1 VGAARIAVAGA
12 SGRMGRLLLEQ
23 VLAAQDV
30 VLVGALE
37 HPGSPELG
45 TDAGSLVGRPV
56 GVRIT
61 GDPRAALSGADVVI
75 DFSSPTATAGV
86 VEAAA
91 AMGVA
96 LVVGTTG
103 LDEAGRAAL
112 EAASKRVAVVAA
124 PNMSLGVQVLAHV
137 LGEAL
142 RLLGDGFDIEVV
154 EAHHREKK
162 DAPSG
167 TALRLVEVAAKARGL
182 SMETDLRHGRHGAN
196 AKRVPAEI
204 GVHAVRGGDIVGDHT
219 VTLAG
224 LGERLELTHR
234 ATSRA
239 VFASG
244 ALRAARWVVG
254 RPPGRYAIGDV
265 LGIPG

>member
-1 VGAARIAVAGA
+1 MGAVRIAVAGA
-12 SGRMGRLLLEQ
+12 SGRMGRLVLEQ
-23 VLAAQDV
+23 VLAAEDV
-30 VLVGALE
+30 TLAGALE
-37 HPGSPELG
+37 HPGSPEVG
-45 TDAGSLVGRPV
+45 SDAGALLGRPT

-61 GDPRAALSGADVVI
+61 GDPRVALASADVVI
-75 DFSSPTATAGV
+75 DFSSPSATAGV
-86 VEAAA
+86 LEAAA
-91 AMGVA
+91 AQGVA
-96 LVVGTTG
+96 CVVGTTG
-103 LDEAGRAAL
+103 LDGAAV
-112 EAASKRVAVVAA
+112 AAIEFAAARVPVVAA

-142 RLLGDGFDIEVV
+142 RLLGAGFDVEVV

-167 TALRLVEVAAKARGL
+167 TALRLVEVAARARGL
-182 SMETDLRHGRHGAN
+182 SMSEDLRHGRQGAS
-196 AKRVPAEI
+196 AKRTPSEI

-219 VTLAG
+219 VILAG
-224 LGERLELTHR
+224 LGERVELTHR

-254 RPPGRYAIGDV
+254 RAPGRYGIGDV